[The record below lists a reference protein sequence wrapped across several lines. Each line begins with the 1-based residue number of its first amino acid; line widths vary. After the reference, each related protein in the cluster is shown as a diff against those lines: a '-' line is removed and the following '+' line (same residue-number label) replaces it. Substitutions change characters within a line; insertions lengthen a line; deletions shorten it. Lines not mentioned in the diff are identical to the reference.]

1 MKSFQATDHLDNDLP
16 DVLLLD
22 KLFVILTFANS
33 LKNIA
38 IISEFHNNAVH
49 KLIITASMFHNLPE
63 RVGRLIEKCLS
74 VGSDKR
80 VLDASQYTHFI

>member
-1 MKSFQATDHLDNDLP
+1 MKSFQAADHLDNDLP

-38 IISEFHNNAVH
+38 IISEFHNNAVQ

-74 VGSDKR
+74 VGCDKR